1 MVDGPDFKNFRVIL
15 DNVMKERALLN
26 IGMVKKKAQFIP
38 LSYEDTL
45 WSKGI
50 LGEHNP
56 EILRNTVLFLIGIH
70 CSLRAGDEHYDL
82 RRDTKKP
89 GQFSFERNEKG
100 QRCIVYHEDTVTKT
114 NDGGLG
120 SMRKDRKIV
129 WIYPSQNNL

>member
-1 MVDGPDFKNFRVIL
+1 MDGPDFKNFRVIL

-82 RRDTKKP
+82 RRDTKKT
-89 GQFSFERNEKG
+89 RA
-100 QRCIVYHEDTVTKT
+100 I
-114 NDGGLG
+114 
-120 SMRKDRKIV
+120 
-129 WIYPSQNNL
+129 